1 MFQQF
6 TQQQYLRFRCF
17 KTSSLDNELKETIY
31 KHYPTLNDNSFV
43 IFEEESFRTK
53 SPIFLGYLETELLD
67 VSNSEYFPNF
77 CKLNKNETTER
88 LLQSRQYYISNVVLD
103 TQLNNLQ
110 SLEFIFNVIRCGLG
124 NDAID
129 VTLWREY
136 ESSIYP
142 LLLKTSNF
150 ETNLIRTFAN
160 TFIE

>member
-6 TQQQYLRFRCF
+6 TEQQYLRFRVF
-17 KTSSLDNELKETIY
+17 KMSSLDSELKETIY
-31 KHYPTLNDNSFV
+31 EYYPTINDCSFV

-67 VSNSEYFPNF
+67 VSNSRYFPNF
-77 CKLNKNETTER
+77 CMLNKNKTIKR
-88 LLQSRQYYISNVVLD
+88 VLQSRQYYISNVVLD

-110 SLEFIFNVIRCGLG
+110 SLEFIFDVIRCGLG
-124 NDAID
+124 SDAID

-136 ESSIYP
+136 KSSIYP
-142 LLLKTSNF
+142 LLLKTSDFN
-150 ETNLIRTFAN
+150 TNLIRTFAN